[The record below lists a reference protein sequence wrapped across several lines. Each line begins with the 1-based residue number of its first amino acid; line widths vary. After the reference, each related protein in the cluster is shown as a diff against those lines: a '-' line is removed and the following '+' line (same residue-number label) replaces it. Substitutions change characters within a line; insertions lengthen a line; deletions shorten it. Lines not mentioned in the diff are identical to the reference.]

1 MRSASS
7 PHRAT
12 RAASRS
18 EVLLLRVC
26 VGGRRAGLVVDVVK
40 RDACVAIETVQG
52 ARASRRWPVLR
63 HDSSVR
69 TNLFARRYVP
79 VRDLVPLVPLPPI
92 SDLTHGEEASPP
104 YTLASRCRPTSRRPS
119 RTFGTGW
126 SRSLDHAW
134 PRASRPKRSS
144 GNPPTTHNR
153 HAFPGPQ
160 PRRQRTPH
168 GAARAPASEVS
179 SCELLS
185 TRSTAC
191 SPRRAHQ
198 RMRRSRSPRASR
210 QLDEPQRTGSTPS
223 CSKAK
228 NRGAPYFGTPRSFLV
243 GRHGLEPWTR

>member
-1 MRSASS
+1 MRSESS

-12 RAASRS
+12 GAASRS

-40 RDACVAIETVQG
+40 RDACVAIETVQR

-69 TNLFARRYVP
+69 TNIFARRYVR

-92 SDLTHGEEASPP
+92 SDLTHGEETSPP

-134 PRASRPKRSS
+134 RRASRPKRSL
-144 GNPPTTHNR
+144 GNPPTPHHR

-160 PRRQRTPH
+160 PRAKICYWVPEYAHLSQDHLRDEIERTSFR
-168 GAARAPASEVS
+168 AQARAHETSHK
-179 SCELLS
+179 LL
-185 TRSTAC
+185 A
-191 SPRRAHQ
+191 
-198 RMRRSRSPRASR
+198 
-210 QLDEPQRTGSTPS
+210 PS
-223 CSKAK
+223 NIA
-228 NRGAPYFGTPRSFLV
+228 
-243 GRHGLEPWTR
+243 